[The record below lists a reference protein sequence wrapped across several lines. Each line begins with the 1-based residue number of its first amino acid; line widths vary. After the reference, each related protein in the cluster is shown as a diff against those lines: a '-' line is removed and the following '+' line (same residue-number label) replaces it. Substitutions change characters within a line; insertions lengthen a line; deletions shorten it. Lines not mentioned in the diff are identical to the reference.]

1 MVIMGAASRDFNV
14 VFRDDPDILGRGLH
28 RRTDPRHR
36 EPRLRHCR
44 RVASVLFYSGS
55 KSEGPLLTR
64 FAEKM
69 VTVMRD
75 VDNERPNDVRYPR
88 LFVARSK
95 IHGLG
100 LFAGEDIEWG
110 RRLIEYQGQPLS
122 NKEVKRRQTFYD
134 SIGFTCLMQFSDGR
148 GIDGVVGGNESRFI
162 NHSTEPNVGALR
174 ESEWRILFYSLDD
187 IAQGDELTFNYGFD
201 PSKISGE
208 SLDSGRGRVASK
220 TAK

>member
-110 RRLIEYQGQPLS
+110 RRLIEYQGIPTYSTTGTGQ
-122 NKEVKRRQTFYD
+122 KM
-134 SIGFTCLMQFSDGR
+134 CFS
-148 GIDGVVGGNESRFI
+148 
-162 NHSTEPNVGALR
+162 
-174 ESEWRILFYSLDD
+174 SL
-187 IAQGDELTFNYGFD
+187 GCT
-201 PSKISGE
+201 
-208 SLDSGRGRVASK
+208 
-220 TAK
+220 

>member
-1 MVIMGAASRDFNV
+1 MTSVI
-14 VFRDDPDILGRGLH
+14 PDCLLLV
-28 RRTDPRHR
+28 PRYMDS
-36 EPRLRHCR
+36 
-44 RVASVLFYSGS
+44 AY
-55 KSEGPLLTR
+55 LL
-64 FAEKM
+64 
-69 VTVMRD
+69 
-75 VDNERPNDVRYPR
+75 VRI
-88 LFVARSK
+88 SN
-95 IHGLG
+95 G
-100 LFAGEDIEWG
+100 
-110 RRLIEYQGQPLS
+110 IEYQGQPLS

-201 PSKISGE
+201 PNKISGE
-208 SLDSGRGRVASK
+208 SLDSGRGRLASK

>member
-1 MVIMGAASRDFNV
+1 MG
-14 VFRDDPDILGRGLH
+14 
-28 RRTDPRHR
+28 
-36 EPRLRHCR
+36 
-44 RVASVLFYSGS
+44 
-55 KSEGPLLTR
+55 
-64 FAEKM
+64 
-69 VTVMRD
+69 TVMRD
-75 VDNERPNDVRYPR
+75 FDNGRRSEVRYPR

-95 IHGLG
+95 IQGLG

-110 RRLIEYQGQPLS
+110 RRIIEYQGEPLS
-122 NKEVKRRQTFYD
+122 KKEVKRRQKFYD
-134 SIGFTCLMQFSDGR
+134 SIGFTCLMQFGDGQ

-201 PSKISGE
+201 PNKISGE

>member
-1 MVIMGAASRDFNV
+1 MAA
-14 VFRDDPDILGRGLH
+14 
-28 RRTDPRHR
+28 
-36 EPRLRHCR
+36 
-44 RVASVLFYSGS
+44 
-55 KSEGPLLTR
+55 
-64 FAEKM
+64 
-69 VTVMRD
+69 VMRD
-75 VDNERPNDVRYPR
+75 VDNGRLGDLCYPQ

-122 NKEVKRRQTFYD
+122 SKEVKRRQIFYD
-134 SIGFTCLMQFSDGR
+134 SIGFTCLMQFNDGR

-201 PSKISGE
+201 PNKISGE
-208 SLDSGRGRVASK
+208 SSDSGRGRVASK
-220 TAK
+220 RAK